1 MDFKKEDD
9 LRAMEESEGSLQRAL
24 DVVLARRRRWKIIMT
39 LLILSICGILI
50 VASQMVAVS
59 GIL

>member
-1 MDFKKEDD
+1 MIDD
-9 LRAMEESEGSLQRAL
+9 LRAMKNSEGSLQRAL